1 MESFLIIDSDAA
13 LTKRLSHYFGAQG
26 YYIEEAANFTEAI
39 ERLKQHVF
47 DVVISDVL
55 SDDLP
60 LDDLLK
66 TVRES
71 KISPVIIVMCEAGKI
86 DEAIRAIREGASDF
100 IQKPINLAEL
110 EVKVDKGIEL
120 KRLDHEGQVLRGE
133 RKLIYSTRNFIGK
146 SAAIRDVLNLVEKV
160 AKTSS
165 SVILFG
171 ETGTGKELLAGA
183 IHYNSPRA
191 KNAFV
196 RVNCATLPETLI
208 ESELFGHERG
218 AFTGAEK
225 LRIGRFEQ
233 GNGGTVFL
241 DEITDVSLTTQAK
254 LLRVLQEHEL
264 ERLGSNRTLRVDV
277 RIIAA
282 TNRDLTK
289 EIAEGRFR
297 EDLYYRLNV
306 MSIKIPPLRD
316 REGDIE
322 LLAGFFLRKYSSD
335 LGKKVTR
342 IDPAAMRLLESHTWP
357 GNIRELENA
366 IERAII
372 MVETDAITPKDLNLP
387 VAQRPGKTRVAWC
400 GSLSGGIRWED
411 VEKDLILQ
419 ALDMGGWV
427 QKEAARLLGLSSR
440 VLNYKIKQFGITH
453 PTWKQNK

>member
-13 LTKRLSHYFGAQG
+13 LTKRLSHFFGAQG
-26 YYIEEAANFTEAI
+26 YYIEEAVDFTEAI

-47 DVVISDVL
+47 DVVITDVL

-71 KISPVIIVMCEAGKI
+71 KISPVIIVMCESGKI
-86 DEAIRAIREGASDF
+86 DEAIRAIREGATDF

-241 DEITDVSLTTQAK
+241 DEITDVSLQTQAK

-282 TNRDLTK
+282 TNKDLTK

-306 MSIKIPPLRD
+306 MSIRIPPLRE
-316 REGDIE
+316 REGDLD
-322 LLAGFFLRKYSSD
+322 LLANFFLRKYSSD
-335 LGKKVTR
+335 LGKKVNR
-342 IDPAAMRLLESHTWP
+342 IDQSALRLLESHSWP

-372 MVETDAITPKDLNLP
+372 MAETDAITPRDLNLP
-387 VAQRPGKTRVAWC
+387 VTQKPNDDT
-400 GSLSGGIRWED
+400 GSVIRIPPGGIRWEE

-419 ALDMGGWV
+419 ALEMGGWV

-453 PTWKQNK
+453 PNWKQNK

>member
-26 YYIEEAANFTEAI
+26 YYIEEAANFAEAG
-39 ERLKQHVF
+39 ERLKLHVF
-47 DVVISDVL
+47 DVVITDVL
-55 SDDLP
+55 SEEIP
-60 LDDLLK
+60 LEDLLK
-66 TVRES
+66 AIKES
-71 KISPVIIVMCEAGKI
+71 KASPVIIVMCEAGKI
-86 DEAIRAIREGASDF
+86 DEAIRAIREGATDF

-110 EVKVDKGIEL
+110 EVKVAKGIEL

-165 SVILFG
+165 SVVLLG

-183 IHYNSPRA
+183 IHYNSLRS

-233 GNGGTVFL
+233 GNAGTVFL
-241 DEITDVSLTTQAK
+241 DEIADITLHTQAK
-254 LLRVLQEHEL
+254 LLRVLQEHEF

-282 TNRDLTK
+282 TNRDLAK

-297 EDLYYRLNV
+297 EDLYYRLSV
-306 MSIKIPPLRD
+306 VTIKVPPLRD
-316 REGDIE
+316 RQGDIE
-322 LLAGFFLRKYSSD
+322 LLANFFLRKYGGEM
-335 LGKKVTR
+335 GKRVTR
-342 IDPAAMRLLESHTWP
+342 IEAAALRLLEQYPWP

-372 MVETDAITPKDLNLP
+372 MADTDAITSKDLNLP
-387 VAQRPGKTRVAWC
+387 AAPGRPAD
-400 GSLSGGIRWED
+400 SGGVVRIPPGGIQWGE
-411 VEKDLILQ
+411 VEKDMILQ
-419 ALDMGGWV
+419 ALDLAGWV

-453 PTWKQNK
+453 PSWKQNK

>member
-55 SDDLP
+55 SEDLP

-146 SAAIRDVLNLVEKV
+146 SVAIRDVLNLVEKV

-241 DEITDVSLTTQAK
+241 DEITDVSLQTQAK

-322 LLAGFFLRKYSSD
+322 LLANFFLHKYSSD
-335 LGKKVTR
+335 LGKRVTR
-342 IDPAAMRLLESHTWP
+342 IEATAMRMLEKHSWP

-372 MVETDAITPKDLNLP
+372 MAETEAITSKDLNLP
-387 VAQRPGKTRVAWC
+387 AARELEADA
-400 GSLSGGIRWED
+400 GSVVRIPPGGIQWEQ

-427 QKEAARLLGLSSR
+427 QKEAARLLGLTSR

-453 PTWKQNK
+453 PSWKQNK

>member
-26 YYIEEAANFTEAI
+26 FYIEEAANFSEAI

-55 SDDLP
+55 SEDLP

-66 TVRES
+66 AVRES
-71 KISPVIIVMCEAGKI
+71 KISPVIIVMCERERI
-86 DEAIRAIREGASDF
+86 DEAIRAIREGATDF
-100 IQKPINLAEL
+100 IHKPINLAEL

-165 SVILFG
+165 SVILLG

-183 IHYNSPRA
+183 IHYNSLRA

-233 GNGGTVFL
+233 GNGGTIFL
-241 DEITDVSLTTQAK
+241 DEITDVSLQTQAK

-289 EIAEGRFR
+289 EIADGRFR

-306 MSIKIPPLRD
+306 MSITIPPLRE
-316 REGDIE
+316 REGDLE
-322 LLAGFFLRKYSSD
+322 LLAHFFLRKYSSD
-335 LGKKVTR
+335 LGKKVNK
-342 IDPAAMRLLESHTWP
+342 IDPAALRLLERHPWP

-372 MVETDAITPKDLNLP
+372 MAETDTITAKDLNLP
-387 VAQRPGKTRVAWC
+387 VRQDIKADGNVIRIPP
-400 GSLSGGIRWED
+400 GGIRWEE

>member
-1 MESFLIIDSDAA
+1 VI
-13 LTKRLSHYFGAQG
+13 
-26 YYIEEAANFTEAI
+26 
-39 ERLKQHVF
+39 
-47 DVVISDVL
+47 ISDVL
-55 SDDLP
+55 SEEIP
-60 LDDLLK
+60 LEDILK
-66 TVRES
+66 SIKES
-71 KISPVIIVMCEAGKI
+71 KASPVIIVMCDAGKI
-86 DEAIRAIREGASDF
+86 DEAIRAIREGATDF

-110 EVKVDKGIEL
+110 EVKVTKGIEL

-146 SAAIRDVLNLVEKV
+146 SAAIRDVLNLVDKV

-165 SVILFG
+165 SVVLLG

-233 GNGGTVFL
+233 ANGGTVFL
-241 DEITDVSLTTQAK
+241 DEIADVSLHTQAK
-254 LLRVLQEHEL
+254 LLRVLQEHEF

-277 RIIAA
+277 RVIAA

-297 EDLYYRLNV
+297 EDLYYRLSV
-306 MSIKIPPLRD
+306 VTIKVPPLRD
-316 REGDIE
+316 RDGDVE
-322 LLAGFFLRKYSSD
+322 LLANFFLRKYGGD
-335 LGKKVTR
+335 IGKRVTR
-342 IDPAAMRLLESHTWP
+342 IDASALRLLEHYPWP

-372 MVETDAITPKDLNLP
+372 MAETDAITAKDLNLP
-387 VAQRPGKTRVAWC
+387 VAPGQPADS
-400 GSLSGGIRWED
+400 GSVVRIPPGGIQWQQ

-419 ALDMGGWV
+419 ALDMAGWV
-427 QKEAARLLGLSSR
+427 QKEAARLLGLTSR

>member
-13 LTKRLSHYFGAQG
+13 LTKRLSHFFGAQG
-26 YYIEEAANFTEAI
+26 YYIEEAVDFTEAI

-47 DVVISDVL
+47 DVVITDVL
-55 SDDLP
+55 SEDLP

-66 TVRES
+66 TVRDS

-146 SAAIRDVLNLVEKV
+146 STAIREVLNLVEKV

-183 IHYNSPRA
+183 LHYNSPRA

-233 GNGGTVFL
+233 GNGGTLFL
-241 DEITDVSLTTQAK
+241 DEITDVSLQTQAK
-254 LLRVLQEHEL
+254 LLRILQEHEL

-282 TNRDLTK
+282 TNKDLIR
-289 EIAEGRFR
+289 EVAAGRFR
-297 EDLYYRLNV
+297 EDLFYRLNV
-306 MSIKIPPLRD
+306 VTIKIPPLRD
-316 REGDIE
+316 REGDLE
-322 LLAGFFLRKYSSD
+322 LLADFFLRKYSSD

-342 IDPAAMRLLESHTWP
+342 IDAAAMQMLGRHTWP
-357 GNIRELENA
+357 GNIRELENV

-372 MVETDAITPKDLNLP
+372 MVDTDAISPKDLNLP
-387 VAQRPGKTRVAWC
+387 VVQRPAADT
-400 GSLSGGIRWED
+400 GSVVRIPPGGIRWEE

-453 PTWKQNK
+453 PGWKQNK

>member
-55 SDDLP
+55 SEDLP

-86 DEAIRAIREGASDF
+86 DEAIR
-100 IQKPINLAEL
+100 
-110 EVKVDKGIEL
+110 
-120 KRLDHEGQVLRGE
+120 
-133 RKLIYSTRNFIGK
+133 
-146 SAAIRDVLNLVEKV
+146 AIRDVLNLVEKV

-241 DEITDVSLTTQAK
+241 DEITDVSLQTQAK

-322 LLAGFFLRKYSSD
+322 LLANFFLHKYSSD
-335 LGKKVTR
+335 LGKRVTR
-342 IDPAAMRLLESHTWP
+342 IDATAMRMLEKHSWP

-372 MVETDAITPKDLNLP
+372 MAETEAITSKDLNLP
-387 VAQRPGKTRVAWC
+387 AARELEADA
-400 GSLSGGIRWED
+400 GSVVRIPPGGIQWEQ

-427 QKEAARLLGLSSR
+427 QKEAARLLGLTSR

-453 PTWKQNK
+453 PSWKQNK